1 MKNLRVLLLVLLI
14 ACSQLPESHARIA
27 GDSAVRRP
35 VLLLT
40 RANSGEHV
48 SATVGQTIQVDLES
62 LAGAG
67 YGLPQVSSPCVQY
80 RNSVRAMPPN
90 PGGSLPIFVFEAI
103 SVGEAEIRI
112 PRGDS
117 PGFAV
122 TVEVKPSTVTEE
134 TTIRLDQSNTDD
146 SGAGWTNLV
155 NHAVQTFTPAL
166 PKLVRI
172 EVWLVEA
179 NPGPAQDA
187 VTLTLLDTTGR
198 ATVIAE
204 KVLPADHTGWV
215 SFVFSNSG
223 LDVTPGEVY
232 GIEVN
237 GTTRFGWK
245 YVARG
250 YGRGEALFNG
260 EPLLKGAHSSFLFK
274 TFGTE

>member
-1 MKNLRVLLLVLLI
+1 MKNLRALLLVWLTV
-14 ACSQLPESHARIA
+14 CFPLPDSYARTA
-27 GDSAVRRP
+27 GDSAVARP
-35 VLLLT
+35 VLSLT

-48 SATVGQTIQVDLES
+48 IATVGQTIQVDLES
-62 LAGAG
+62 LSGAG
-67 YGLPQVSSPCVQY
+67 YGMPQVSSPHVQY

-90 PGGSLPIFVFEAI
+90 PGGSLPVFVFEAV
-103 SVGEAEIRI
+103 SVGEAEVRI

-122 TVEVKPSTVTEE
+122 TVEVKPTILTAE

-172 EVWLVEA
+172 EIWLVEA
-179 NPGPAQDA
+179 NPGPAEDA
-187 VTLTLLDTTGR
+187 VTVTLLSSTGQ
-198 ATVIAE
+198 TMVVAE

-215 SFVFSNSG
+215 PFVFSNGG
-223 LDVTPGEVY
+223 LNITPGEVY

-245 YVARG
+245 YVAKG

-260 EPLLKGAHSSFLFK
+260 EPLLKGGHSSFLFK
-274 TFGTE
+274 TFGSK

>member
-1 MKNLRVLLLVLLI
+1 MKNLRVLLLVVLI
-14 ACSQLPESHARIA
+14 VCWQLPESHARIA

-35 VLLLT
+35 VLSLT

-67 YGLPQVSSPCVQY
+67 YGLPQVSSACVQY
-80 RNSVRAMPPN
+80 RNSVRAMPPH
-90 PGGSLPIFVFEAI
+90 PGGSLPIFVFEAV

-215 SFVFSNSG
+215 SVVFPNGG

>member
-1 MKNLRVLLLVLLI
+1 VI
-14 ACSQLPESHARIA
+14 A
-27 GDSAVRRP
+27 
-35 VLLLT
+35 LT
-40 RANSGEHV
+40 PANSAEHV
-48 SATVGQTIQVDLES
+48 IATVGQTIQVDPES

-67 YGLPQVSSPCVQY
+67 YGLPHVSSKGVQY

-90 PGGSLPIFVFEAI
+90 PGGSLPILVFEAV

-112 PRGDS
+112 ARGDS

-122 TVEVKPSTVTEE
+122 TVEVKPAIVEE
-134 TTIRLDQSNTDD
+134 EPTIRLDQSNTDD

-155 NHAVQTFTPAL
+155 NHAVQTFTPPL

-179 NPGPAQDA
+179 NPGSAEDV
-187 VTLTLLDTTGR
+187 VTLILLSSTGP
-198 ATVIAE
+198 VVVAE
-204 KVLPADHTGWV
+204 KILPADHTGWV
-215 SFVFSNSG
+215 PFVFSNGG

-245 YVARG
+245 YAAKG

-260 EPLLKGAHSSFLFK
+260 EPLLKGAHSAFLFK
-274 TFGTE
+274 RSEGSNRSG

>member
-1 MKNLRVLLLVLLI
+1 MKNLRALLLILLI
-14 ACSQLPESHARIA
+14 CFSLPDSHARIA
-27 GDSAVRRP
+27 GDSAVAQP
-35 VLLLT
+35 VLWLT
-40 RANSGEHV
+40 RANTGEHV
-48 SATVGQTIQVDLES
+48 IATVGQSIEVDLES

-67 YGLPQVSSPCVQY
+67 YGPPQVSSQHVQY

-90 PGGSLPIFVFEAI
+90 PGGLLPILVFEAV

-112 PRGDS
+112 PRGDT

-122 TVEVKPSTVTEE
+122 TVEVKPAIATEE
-134 TTIRLDQSNTDD
+134 TMIRLDQSNTDD

-155 NHAVQTFTPAL
+155 NHALQTFTPTL

-172 EVWLVEA
+172 EIWLVEA
-179 NPGPAQDA
+179 NPGSAEDA
-187 VTLTLLDTTGR
+187 VTLTLLSPTGQPMV
-198 ATVIAE
+198 AAE
-204 KVLPADHTGWV
+204 KVLRADQTGWV
-215 SFVFSNSG
+215 LFVFSNGG

-245 YVARG
+245 YVAKG

-274 TFGTE
+274 TYGIK

>member
-1 MKNLRVLLLVLLI
+1 MKKLRALLLLLLTV
-14 ACSQLPESHARIA
+14 CLPLPDAHAQTA
-27 GDSAVRRP
+27 GDSAVAQP
-35 VLLLT
+35 VVSLT
-40 RANSGEHV
+40 RANSGQHV

-67 YGLPQVSSPCVQY
+67 YGLPQVSSPHVQY

-90 PGGSLPIFVFEAI
+90 PGGSLPIFVFEAV
-103 SVGEAEIRI
+103 SAGEAEIRI
-112 PRGDS
+112 PRGDL

-122 TVEVKPSTVTEE
+122 TVEVKPAIPIEE
-134 TTIRLDQSNTDD
+134 ATIQLDQSDTDD

-179 NPGPAQDA
+179 NPGSAEDV
-187 VTLTLLDTTGR
+187 VTLTLLSSAGPII
-198 ATVIAE
+198 VAE
-204 KVLPADHTGWV
+204 KVLPADRTGWV
-215 SFVFSNSG
+215 PFVFTHGG

-245 YVARG
+245 YVAKG

-260 EPLLKGAHSSFLFK
+260 EPLLKGGHSSFLFK
-274 TFGTE
+274 TFGSK